1 MILDKDLH
9 AKLCTGNLENM
20 CLRICLNSGLQIFP
34 IAQQDFEILDLR
46 IFRREEQKNS
56 SDIGSKQ
63 STNIKRYHM
72 YIRENVC
79 IPLKFNYLLIKH
91 III

>member
-9 AKLCTGNLENM
+9 AKLCTGNLENL
-20 CLRICLNSGLQIFP
+20 CLRIYLNSGLQISP
-34 IAQQDFEILDLR
+34 IAHQDFEILDLR

-79 IPLKFNYLLIKH
+79 IPFKFNYLLIKH

>member
-9 AKLCTGNLENM
+9 ATLCTGNLENL

-46 IFRREEQKNS
+46 IFRREEQK
-56 SDIGSKQ
+56 
-63 STNIKRYHM
+63 
-72 YIRENVC
+72 IRQT
-79 IPLKFNYLLIKH
+79 
-91 III
+91 